1 MGLGQARTR
10 LVFSQKLEQIIYLA
24 ARTRRGREGEMLLAR
39 DCSRLKNKNS
49 DKPETILQLTSGIKL
64 AQFLLP
70 ICIVQH
76 THFLEGREGG
86 VGGYV
91 I

>member
-1 MGLGQARTR
+1 MGLGLARTR

-24 ARTRRGREGEMLLAR
+24 ARTQRGGERLLAR

-70 ICIVQH
+70 ICIVLQH
-76 THFLEGREGG
+76 THFREGEGG
-86 VGGYV
+86 VLV
-91 I
+91 M